1 MAYDKQIY
9 TQIMKEYDTLQ
20 NSQKK
25 ELEHRRQEIYSKIPR
40 IKEIDHELQTTGLSL
55 TRKVLDK
62 HADSKKIIEQIRQ
75 QNIDLNI
82 EKGELLATHN
92 YPVDY
97 LTVRHQCSK
106 CKDTGYIDSIMCQC
120 FKQKLIKAA
129 YAQSNLDAVLDTQ
142 NFDHFDFSFY
152 SSDVNKKEG
161 ISSRKNMER
170 IFEECL
176 GFVNHFDQTNQNLL
190 LYGGTGL
197 GKTFLSSC
205 IAKELLDKGK
215 TVFYQTAFKIFGILE
230 NYQFN
235 RGDQNV
241 NKEQI
246 DRLFDVDLLIIDDLG
261 AEFINAYTNPAFF
274 NILNSRLVDNR
285 KTIINTNLDI
295 DELVNLYSDR
305 VISRILGNYML
316 LEFFGEDIRKT
327 NMATQTGPSTSKD

>member
-1 MAYDKQIY
+1 MAYDKKNYSHI
-9 TQIMKEYDTLQ
+9 IKEYEVLQ
-20 NSQKK
+20 NAQKK
-25 ELEHRRQEIYSKIPR
+25 ELDHRKQEVYGKIPR
-40 IKEIDHELQTTGLSL
+40 IEEIDRALHTTGLKL

-62 HADSKKIIEQIRQ
+62 NADSKEIIEQIRQ

-106 CKDTGYIDSIMCQC
+106 CKDTGYIDGTMCQC

-152 SSDVNKKEG
+152 AVDVDKKEG
-161 ISSRKNMER
+161 ISPRENIQK
-170 IFEECL
+170 IFEQCVY
-176 GFVNHFDQTNQNLL
+176 FANHFDQTNQNLL

-205 IAKELLDKGK
+205 IAKDLLDKEK
-215 TVFYQTAFKIFGILE
+215 TVFYQSAFKIFGLLE

-241 NKEQI
+241 NKEQM

-261 AEFINAYTNPAFF
+261 TEFINTYTNPAFF
-274 NILNSRLVDNR
+274 NILNSRIIDNR
-285 KTIINTNLDI
+285 KTIINTNLNI
-295 DELVNLYSDR
+295 QELVNLYSER
-305 VISRILGNYML
+305 VISRIIGHYL
-316 LEFFGEDIRKT
+316 LLKFFGEDIRKIK
-327 NMATQTGPSTSKD
+327 MAR